1 MPSFV
6 VGAYASLPQG
16 REAQEDYY
24 NLLGRQPWIAGTE
37 LPFPG
42 DFAET
47 AGRIWMAGILPA
59 HWRGN
64 TITVI
69 PGTMQHV
76 WKDPNFGLAS
86 PNEDGRAAALAM
98 LKKVR
103 NALADFTQ
111 WRGSQ
116 DVRFVEVHS
125 APTAAASKDAM
136 AASLE
141 ELMQLDWSEASLVI
155 EHCDKYVEGQKPEK
169 GFLPIEDEIEL
180 CREAGIG
187 LTVNWGRSVVEGRT
201 AATAVDHVRKAA
213 QAGVLSGLMF
223 SGAGPEETQYGYGW
237 IDGHLPMSPDE
248 PTSLMDAAAIADTV
262 RAAGEQ
268 ETPLDYMGAKV
279 CVPKNATLEERLSY
293 LEHIY
298 DAVADAT
305 AETSA
310 KAGDA

>member
-24 NLLGRQPWIAGTE
+24 NLLGGQPWVSGTE

-42 DFAET
+42 DLAET
-47 AGRIWMAGILPA
+47 AGRIWLAGILPA

-86 PNEDGRAAALAM
+86 PDGDGRRAALDFM
-98 LKKVR
+98 TQVR
-103 NALADFTQ
+103 DALADFTQ

-125 APTAAASKDAM
+125 APTAKADRRAM

-141 ELMQLDWSEASLVI
+141 ELAQLDWSGAKLVI
-155 EHCDKYVEGQKPEK
+155 EHCDKYVDGQKPEK

-180 CREAGIG
+180 CEQAGIG

-201 AATAVDHVRKAA
+201 AATAVEHVGKAVRV
-213 QAGVLSGLMF
+213 GVLSGLMF

-248 PTSLMDAAAIADTV
+248 PTSLMDAAAIAETV

-268 ETPLDYMGAKV
+268 ATPLDYLGAKV
-279 CVPKNATLEERLSY
+279 CVPKDATLEERLGY
-293 LEHIY
+293 LERIY
-298 DAVADAT
+298 RAVV
-305 AETSA
+305 S
-310 KAGDA
+310 